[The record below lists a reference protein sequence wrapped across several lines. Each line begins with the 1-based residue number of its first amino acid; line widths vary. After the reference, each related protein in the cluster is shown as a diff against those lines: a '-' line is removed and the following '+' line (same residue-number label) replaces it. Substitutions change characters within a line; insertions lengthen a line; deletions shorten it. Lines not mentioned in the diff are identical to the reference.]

1 MMEGERNLPVF
12 PLDRSQ
18 SGLQLLHRWIAMGPV
33 AGLNGTLCSYP
44 LEAEVGRVLF
54 ACRPDERHVNFVGLV
69 HGGVGAA
76 LIDIVGGAAAMS
88 CLKPGET
95 LLTTDLNV
103 RFLRPV
109 HTGRGELMA
118 EGRVL
123 HRDDRKVVAD
133 VCVRLDAE
141 IVVMGTA
148 GVSIRPPAP
157 GP

>member
-1 MMEGERNLPVF
+1 MMGQGTLPVF

-18 SGLQLLHRWIAMGPV
+18 SGLALLHRWIEMGPV
-33 AGLNGTLCSYP
+33 AGLNGTLCSFP
-44 LEAEVGRVLF
+44 LEAEFGRVLF
-54 ACRPDERHVNFVGLV
+54 ACRPDERHLNFVGLV

-95 LLTTDLNV
+95 LLTTDLNL

-109 HTGRGELMA
+109 HLGRGDLIA
-118 EGRVL
+118 EGRVI
-123 HRDDRKVVAD
+123 HRDDRKIVSD
-133 VCVRLDAE
+133 VSVRLDGE
-141 IVVMGTA
+141 VVVMGNA

-157 GP
+157 GQ